1 MNRLQHKNKRAMKL
15 AIVCL
20 FILLICCSVEYPPGD
35 FHAVIISD
43 THISNDI
50 RKVERLQTLIGWIN
64 LGQLPGVELMF
75 VTGDVVSSV
84 YGYYYPENPDTSDNR
99 LSRAVDTFRE
109 LHIPF
114 LLVMGNH
121 DYKIGRNRDSDTAF
135 SQQEILDMEQIWEK
149 YTSQAPYYGT
159 DHQGWKF
166 IILNS
171 MRGRYLQRY
180 FDDHQLQWLDEQLAE
195 GKPSLLFFHHPLQTD
210 HFRIWAKK
218 KDVITEDNEPRFYQ
232 LLEKYRKVVKG
243 IFVGHGHRWVN
254 DLLKQT
260 IPVFETESFGDASSP
275 EYYVIGFSQQSH
287 TIQVVRN
294 AAIAKI
300 EHLLK

>member
-1 MNRLQHKNKRAMKL
+1 MNSPKYKNRIAVQL
-15 AIVCL
+15 AVLCL
-20 FILLICCSVEYPPGD
+20 FTCMICCSVEYPRGD
-35 FHAVIISD
+35 FHAVVISD
-43 THISNDI
+43 THISNDA
-50 RKVERLQTLIGWIN
+50 RKQERLLTLIGWIN
-64 LGQLPGVELMF
+64 TGQLPGVELMV

-84 YGYYYPENPDTSDNR
+84 YGSYYPDNPDTSDNR
-99 LSRAVDTFRE
+99 LSRAVDTFRK
-109 LHIPF
+109 LHMPF
-114 LLVMGNH
+114 LLAMGNH
-121 DYKIGRNRDSDTAF
+121 DYKIGRDRDSDAPF
-135 SQQEILDMEQIWEK
+135 SQEEIFHMEKIWEK
-149 YTSQAPYYGT
+149 FTSQPPYYST
-159 DHQGWKF
+159 NHRGWKF
-166 IILNS
+166 IVLNS
-171 MRGRYLQRY
+171 MRGRYLQRH
-180 FDDHQLQWLDEQLAE
+180 FDDQQLQWLNVQLSE